1 MIQTR
6 WYVNRSWE
14 ERKRNAKETRPRKRI
29 TEETRRPDTWCCIE
43 IVSVVVNDLWN
54 VEFITVQLTMLS
66 DECSQVSSASCS
78 FTEMI
83 RSYCGQAWRSM
94 VGPDVLRELSSI
106 QWVCDGTF
114 GVVTLCALRAHETIG
129 CFKFSQM
136 VILQMFEERNKRSPS
151 SPSVLW
157 TTAFLSRTAV
167 FFGGNRPWCSA
178 A

>member
-114 GVVTLCALRAHETIG
+114 GVVTLCAKWLFCKCSKNVTSDLQARLRCSG
-129 CFKFSQM
+129 Q
-136 VILQMFEERNKRSPS
+136 LPS
-151 SPSVLW
+151 CPGQPY
-157 TTAFLSRTAV
+157 FLGGTGLGALLLEAV
-167 FFGGNRPWCSA
+167 DPRFLAS
-178 A
+178 